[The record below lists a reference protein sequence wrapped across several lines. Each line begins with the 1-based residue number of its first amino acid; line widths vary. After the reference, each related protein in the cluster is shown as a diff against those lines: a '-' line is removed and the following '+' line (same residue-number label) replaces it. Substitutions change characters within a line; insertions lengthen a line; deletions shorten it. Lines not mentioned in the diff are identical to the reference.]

1 MGIGNIT
8 STNSTSA
15 MQMTAPNLKDQKSKS
30 IQSEIT
36 DAQQQMRKLSSKEDL
51 SANEK
56 TNERKKLQ
64 KEISSLNTELKLH
77 QEELRKSQKREFLM
91 AQPQEEKK
99 PVQEVQE
106 DKPEDN
112 IQLKEA
118 SPDTEGKNGL
128 PADNQQAAQR
138 GTIITQNSNGTV
150 ILKGNTNQNENL
162 GIDTENEQDNASKEG
177 AIDAKETKNSKNDI
191 AENANLSSKEIHAMT
206 AADSSFQQAS
216 SLGTIIAR
224 TSGGIAILKGE
235 INQDENLGADT
246 ERKQAELEKLEK
258 KEQRAMAFQFSI
270 LGEAN
275 NAAKS
280 AAETDTSAKDS
291 AQANGAN
298 SISAL
303 NMPQE
308 DQVLQ
313 PNFYVSIA

>member
-1 MGIGNIT
+1 MGIGSIT

-30 IQSEIT
+30 IQNEIT
-36 DAQQQMRKLSSKEDL
+36 NAQQQIRKLSSKEDL

-56 TNERKKLQ
+56 TNEQKKLQ

-77 QEELRKSQKREFLM
+77 QEELRKSQKREILM

-99 PVQEVQE
+99 PAQE
-106 DKPEDN
+106 DKLEDN
-112 IQLKEA
+112 IQSKEA
-118 SPDTEGKNGL
+118 SPDREDKKGL
-128 PADNQQAAQR
+128 PTDNPQAVR
-138 GTIITQNSNGTV
+138 PGTIIAQNSNGTV
-150 ILKGNTNQNENL
+150 ILKGNANQNENL
-162 GIDTENEQDNASKEG
+162 GIDTENEQGNASKEE
-177 AIDAKETKNSKNDI
+177 AIDAKEAKTNDNNI
-191 AENANLSSKEIHAMT
+191 TANANLSSKEIHAMA

-216 SLGTIIAR
+216 SLGTVIAR
-224 TSGGIAILKGE
+224 TRGGIAILKGE

-258 KEQRAMAFQFSI
+258 QEQRAMAFQFSI

-280 AAETDTSAKDS
+280 AAETDASAKGS

-298 SISAL
+298 GISAL